1 MCSDF
6 QLTMKQALAEVE
18 QYKQVFT
25 SVFMLDEGSVSSG
38 ESAQIRREMQTDHRF
53 TDKLIDTVIEV
64 CRAALAGKAV
74 LSKLVFSDT
83 EIYQITARYITADGK
98 PYIIGMVKSIDLSDS
113 LVLDGENHSGFAG
126 KLASYHENMYKDI
139 LTNVY
144 NRRYYEEQLK
154 SNRMSAGVAVIDLD
168 GFDLYNSTYG
178 HDTGD
183 LVLAAVAETIEDCIS
198 PDDTL
203 IRYGGDEFLLIIPD
217 ANDEAFTGILE
228 NIRERVKTANVPNY
242 SWIHITASIGG
253 LISDGEALGNSVLA
267 AENLILR
274 AKNRKD
280 IVLTDKSNESSLLEG
295 KPEVLI
301 VDDSEMNRELL
312 AEMLGS
318 EYKITEAE
326 NGEECMAALKQ
337 RGTGISLILLDIVMP
352 VANGF
357 DVLDYMTST
366 HRIEDIPVIM
376 ISSENSEATV
386 RKAYELGVTD
396 YISRP
401 FDARVVCQRVANT
414 IKLYSK
420 QKNLTK
426 LVTEQVNEKE
436 KNNRMMIRILSQIVE
451 FRNGESGSHVLH
463 IEKLTEMLMKQLLR
477 KTDRYKIDPQ
487 MQELIPTASALH
499 DIGKIGIE
507 EKILNKPG
515 KLTPEEFEIMKKHSV
530 IGESILTSTAAN
542 MNEPLIKV
550 ASQICRWHHERYD
563 GRGYPDGLKGDEIP
577 ISAQIVSLADVYDA
591 LTSER
596 VYKKAF
602 SHEKTMEMIQ
612 AGQCGVFNPILIEC
626 LVDIQEDVKRELLSD
641 KAGEPQ
647 PVGLG
652 LCLNSKEKINGY
664 QGMLCRD
671 ERRF

>member
-25 SVFMLDEGSVSSG
+25 SVFMLDEGSVNSG

-203 IRYGGDEFLLIIPD
+203 IRYGGDEFLLIIPY

-376 ISSENSEATV
+376 ISSENSEETV
-386 RKAYELGVTD
+386 RKAYEFGVTD

-401 FDARVVCQRVANT
+401 FDTRVVCQRVANT

-477 KTDRYKIDPQ
+477 KTDRYQIDPQ

-563 GRGYPDGLKGDEIP
+563 GKGYPDGLKGDEIP

-641 KAGEPQ
+641 KAGESQ

-652 LCLNSKEKINGY
+652 L
-664 QGMLCRD
+664 
-671 ERRF
+671 

>member
-25 SVFMLDEGSVSSG
+25 SVFMLDEGSVNSG

-253 LISDGEALGNSVLA
+253 LISDGETLGNSVLA
-267 AENLILR
+267 AENLILC

-352 VANGF
+352 VADGF

-376 ISSENSEATV
+376 ISSENSEETV
-386 RKAYELGVTD
+386 RKAYEFGVTD

-401 FDARVVCQRVANT
+401 FDTRVVCRRVANT

-420 QKNLTK
+420 QKILTK

-477 KTDRYKIDPQ
+477 KTDRYQIDPQ

-542 MNEPLIKV
+542 MNEPLIKI

-652 LCLNSKEKINGY
+652 L
-664 QGMLCRD
+664 
-671 ERRF
+671 

>member
-1 MCSDF
+1 M
-6 QLTMKQALAEVE
+6 
-18 QYKQVFT
+18 
-25 SVFMLDEGSVSSG
+25 
-38 ESAQIRREMQTDHRF
+38 
-53 TDKLIDTVIEV
+53 
-64 CRAALAGKAV
+64 
-74 LSKLVFSDT
+74 LSKIVFSDT

-253 LISDGEALGNSVLA
+253 LISDGETLGNSVLA

-352 VANGF
+352 VADGF

-376 ISSENSEATV
+376 ISSENSEETV
-386 RKAYELGVTD
+386 RKAYEFGVTD

-477 KTDRYKIDPQ
+477 KTDRYQIDPQ

-542 MNEPLIKV
+542 MNEPLIKI

-641 KAGEPQ
+641 KTGESQ

-652 LCLNSKEKINGY
+652 L
-664 QGMLCRD
+664 
-671 ERRF
+671 

>member
-1 MCSDF
+1 
-6 QLTMKQALAEVE
+6 MKQALEEVE

-144 NRRYYEEQLK
+144 NRCYYEEQLK

-228 NIRERVKTANVPNY
+228 NIRERVKAANVPNY

-253 LISDGEALGNSVLA
+253 LISDGETLGNSVLA
-267 AENLILR
+267 AESLMLR

-280 IVLTDKSNESSLLEG
+280 IVFTDKSNDSAILES

-352 VANGF
+352 VADGF

-386 RKAYELGVTD
+386 RKAYEFGVTD

-401 FDARVVCQRVANT
+401 FDTRVVRQRVANT

-420 QKNLTK
+420 QKSLTK

-451 FRNGESGSHVLH
+451 FRNGESGSHVLN

-477 KTDRYKIDPQ
+477 KTDRYQIDPQ

-641 KAGEPQ
+641 KAVEPQ
-647 PVGLG
+647 PVGL
-652 LCLNSKEKINGY
+652 
-664 QGMLCRD
+664 
-671 ERRF
+671 

>member
-6 QLTMKQALAEVE
+6 QLTMKQALEEVE

-64 CRAALAGKAV
+64 CRAALTGKAV

-113 LVLDGENHSGFAG
+113 LVLDGENQSSFAE
-126 KLASYHENMYKDI
+126 KLASYYENMYKDI

-253 LISDGEALGNSVLA
+253 LISDGETLGNSVLA
-267 AENLILR
+267 AESLMLR

-280 IVLTDKSNESSLLEG
+280 IVFTDKSNDSAILES

-352 VANGF
+352 VADGF

-376 ISSENSEATV
+376 ISSENSEETV
-386 RKAYELGVTD
+386 RKAYEFGVTD

-401 FDARVVCQRVANT
+401 FDTRVVCQRVANT

-477 KTDRYKIDPQ
+477 KTDRYQIDPQ

-530 IGESILTSTAAN
+530 IGESILTSTAEN
-542 MNEPLIKV
+542 LNEPLIKV

-641 KAGEPQ
+641 KAVEPQ
-647 PVGLG
+647 PVGL
-652 LCLNSKEKINGY
+652 
-664 QGMLCRD
+664 
-671 ERRF
+671 

>member
-6 QLTMKQALAEVE
+6 QLTMKQALEEVE

-74 LSKLVFSDT
+74 LSKIVFSDT

-253 LISDGEALGNSVLA
+253 LISDGETLGNSVLA

-352 VANGF
+352 VADGF

-376 ISSENSEATV
+376 ISSENSEETV
-386 RKAYELGVTD
+386 RKAYEFGVTD

-401 FDARVVCQRVANT
+401 FDTRVVCQRVANT

-477 KTDRYKIDPQ
+477 KTDRYQIDPQ

-563 GRGYPDGLKGDEIP
+563 GKGYPDGLKGDEIP

-641 KAGEPQ
+641 KTGESQ

-652 LCLNSKEKINGY
+652 L
-664 QGMLCRD
+664 
-671 ERRF
+671 

>member
-25 SVFMLDEGSVSSG
+25 SVFMLDEGSVNSG

-253 LISDGEALGNSVLA
+253 LISDGETLGNSVLA

-376 ISSENSEATV
+376 ISSENSEETV
-386 RKAYELGVTD
+386 RKAYEFGVTD

-401 FDARVVCQRVANT
+401 FDTRVVCRRVANT

-420 QKNLTK
+420 QKILTK

-477 KTDRYKIDPQ
+477 KTDRYQIDPQ

-641 KAGEPQ
+641 KTGESQ

-652 LCLNSKEKINGY
+652 L
-664 QGMLCRD
+664 
-671 ERRF
+671 

>member
-6 QLTMKQALAEVE
+6 QLTMKQALEEVE

-53 TDKLIDTVIEV
+53 TDKLIDTVIDV
-64 CRAALAGKAV
+64 CRAALTGKAV

-144 NRRYYEEQLK
+144 NRCYYEEQLK

-228 NIRERVKTANVPNY
+228 NIRERVKAANVPNY

-253 LISDGEALGNSVLA
+253 LISDGEMLGNSVLA
-267 AENLILR
+267 AESLMLR

-280 IVLTDKSNESSLLEG
+280 IVFTDKSNDSAILES

-352 VANGF
+352 VADGF

-386 RKAYELGVTD
+386 RKAYEFGVTD

-401 FDARVVCQRVANT
+401 FDTRVVRQRVANT

-451 FRNGESGSHVLH
+451 FRNGESGSHVLN

-477 KTDRYKIDPQ
+477 KTDKYQIDPQ

-641 KAGEPQ
+641 KAVEPQ
-647 PVGLG
+647 PVGL
-652 LCLNSKEKINGY
+652 
-664 QGMLCRD
+664 
-671 ERRF
+671 

>member
-6 QLTMKQALAEVE
+6 QLTMKQALEEVE

-144 NRRYYEEQLK
+144 NRCYYEEQLK

-228 NIRERVKTANVPNY
+228 NIRERVKAANVPNY

-253 LISDGEALGNSVLA
+253 LISDGETLENSVLA
-267 AENLILR
+267 AESLMLR

-280 IVLTDKSNESSLLEG
+280 IVFTDKSNDSAILES

-352 VANGF
+352 VADGF

-386 RKAYELGVTD
+386 RKAYEFGVTD

-401 FDARVVCQRVANT
+401 FDTRVVRQRVANT

-451 FRNGESGSHVLH
+451 FRNGESGSHVLN

-477 KTDRYKIDPQ
+477 KTDRYQIDPQ

-542 MNEPLIKV
+542 LNEPLIKV

-641 KAGEPQ
+641 KAVEPQ
-647 PVGLG
+647 PVGL
-652 LCLNSKEKINGY
+652 
-664 QGMLCRD
+664 
-671 ERRF
+671 

>member
-1 MCSDF
+1 
-6 QLTMKQALAEVE
+6 MKQALEEVE
-18 QYKQVFT
+18 RYKQVFT
-25 SVFMLDEGSVSSG
+25 SVFMLDEEAVNSG
-38 ESAQIRREMQTDHRF
+38 ESAKIRSEMQTDHRF
-53 TDKLIDTVIEV
+53 TDKIVDVVIDL
-64 CRAALAGKAV
+64 CRGALSGESV
-74 LSKLVFSDT
+74 LSKIVFSDA
-83 EIYQITARYITADGK
+83 EIYQITARYITADSK
-98 PYIIGMVKSIDLSDS
+98 PYIIGMVKSIDPNDS
-113 LVLDGENHSGFAG
+113 MVLDGENHRGFAG
-126 KLASYHENMYKDI
+126 KLAVYHENMYKDI

-144 NRRYYEEQLK
+144 NRRYFEEQLK
-154 SNRMSAGVAVIDLD
+154 ASRMSAGVAVIDLD
-168 GFDLYNSTYG
+168 DFDLYNSTYG

-183 LVLAAVAETIEDCIS
+183 LVLAAVAATIEDCIS
-198 PDDTL
+198 PNDTL
-203 IRYGGDEFLLIIPD
+203 IRYGGDEFLLIIPN
-217 ANDEAFTGILE
+217 ANEEMFAGILE
-228 NIRERVKTANVPNY
+228 NIRERVKKADVPNY

-253 LISDGEALGNSVLA
+253 LISDNEPIGNSVLT
-267 AENLILR
+267 AESFMLR
-274 AKNRKD
+274 AKSHKD
-280 IVLTDKSNESSLLEG
+280 IVFTDKSSDSDIPES
-295 KPEVLI
+295 KPEILI
-301 VDDSEMNRELL
+301 VDDSQMNREILS
-312 AEMLGS
+312 EMLGN

-337 RGTGISLILLDIVMP
+337 RGTGIFLILLDIVMP
-352 VANGF
+352 VADGF

-376 ISSENSEATV
+376 ISSENSESTI
-386 RKAYELGVTD
+386 RHAYELGVSD

-401 FDARVVCQRVANT
+401 FDSRVVCQRVANT

-420 QKNLTK
+420 QKNLAK
-426 LVTEQVNEKE
+426 LVSEQVNEKE
-436 KNNRMMIRILSQIVE
+436 KSNRMMIRILSQIVE

-477 KTDRYKIDPQ
+477 KTDKYQIDPQ

-542 MNEPLIKV
+542 LNEPLIKV

-563 GRGYPDGLKGDEIP
+563 GKGYPDGLKGDEIP

-612 AGQCGVFNPILIEC
+612 AGQCGTFNPILIEC
-626 LVDIQEDVKRELLSD
+626 LVDIQDDVKRELLSE

-647 PVGLG
+647 A
-652 LCLNSKEKINGY
+652 
-664 QGMLCRD
+664 
-671 ERRF
+671 

>member
-352 VANGF
+352 IANGF

-376 ISSENSEATV
+376 ISSENSEETV
-386 RKAYELGVTD
+386 RKAYEFGVTD

-652 LCLNSKEKINGY
+652 L
-664 QGMLCRD
+664 
-671 ERRF
+671 

>member
-6 QLTMKQALAEVE
+6 QLTMKQALEEVE

-74 LSKLVFSDT
+74 ISKLVFSDT

-144 NRRYYEEQLK
+144 NRCYYEEQLK

-253 LISDGEALGNSVLA
+253 LISDGETLGNSVLA
-267 AENLILR
+267 AESLMLR

-280 IVLTDKSNESSLLEG
+280 IVFTDKSNDSAILES

-352 VANGF
+352 VADGF

-386 RKAYELGVTD
+386 RKAYEFGVTD

-401 FDARVVCQRVANT
+401 FDTRVVCQRVANT

-451 FRNGESGSHVLH
+451 FRNGESGSHVLN

-477 KTDRYKIDPQ
+477 KTDKYQIDPQ

-542 MNEPLIKV
+542 LNEPLIKV

-641 KAGEPQ
+641 KAVEPQ
-647 PVGLG
+647 PVGL
-652 LCLNSKEKINGY
+652 
-664 QGMLCRD
+664 
-671 ERRF
+671 

>member
-6 QLTMKQALAEVE
+6 QLTMKQALEEVE

-74 LSKLVFSDT
+74 LSKIVFSDT

-253 LISDGEALGNSVLA
+253 LISDGETLGNSVLA

-352 VANGF
+352 VADGF

-376 ISSENSEATV
+376 ISSENSEETV
-386 RKAYELGVTD
+386 RKAYEFGVTD

-477 KTDRYKIDPQ
+477 KTDRYQIDPQ

-542 MNEPLIKV
+542 MNEPLIKI

-641 KAGEPQ
+641 KTGESQ

-652 LCLNSKEKINGY
+652 L
-664 QGMLCRD
+664 
-671 ERRF
+671 

>member
-6 QLTMKQALAEVE
+6 QLTMKQALEEVE

-144 NRRYYEEQLK
+144 NRCYYEEQLK

-228 NIRERVKTANVPNY
+228 NIRERVKAANVPNY

-253 LISDGEALGNSVLA
+253 LISDGETLGNSVLA
-267 AENLILR
+267 AESLMLR

-280 IVLTDKSNESSLLEG
+280 IVFTDKSNDSAILES

-352 VANGF
+352 VADGF

-386 RKAYELGVTD
+386 RKAYEFGVTD

-401 FDARVVCQRVANT
+401 FDTRVVRQRVANT

-420 QKNLTK
+420 QKSLTK

-451 FRNGESGSHVLH
+451 FRNGESGSHVLN

-477 KTDRYKIDPQ
+477 KTDKYQIDPQ

-641 KAGEPQ
+641 KAVEPQ
-647 PVGLG
+647 PVGL
-652 LCLNSKEKINGY
+652 
-664 QGMLCRD
+664 
-671 ERRF
+671 

>member
-1 MCSDF
+1 MCPDF
-6 QLTMKQALAEVE
+6 QLTMKQALEEVE
-18 QYKQVFT
+18 GYKQVFT
-25 SVFMLDEGSVSSG
+25 SVFMLDEGAVSSG

-113 LVLDGENHSGFAG
+113 LVLDGENQSSFAA

-217 ANDEAFTGILE
+217 ANDEAFMGILE

-253 LISDGEALGNSVLA
+253 LISDGETLGNSVLA
-267 AENLILR
+267 AESLMLR

-280 IVLTDKSNESSLLEG
+280 IVITDKSNGSSLLED

-312 AEMLGS
+312 TEMLGS

-401 FDARVVCQRVANT
+401 FDTRVVCQRVANT

-451 FRNGESGSHVLH
+451 FRNGESGSHVLN

-477 KTDRYKIDPQ
+477 KTDRYQIDPQ

-530 IGESILTSTAAN
+530 IGEAILTSTAAN
-542 MNEPLIKV
+542 LNEPLIKV
-550 ASQICRWHHERYD
+550 AGQICRWHHERYD

-647 PVGLG
+647 PIGL
-652 LCLNSKEKINGY
+652 
-664 QGMLCRD
+664 
-671 ERRF
+671 

>member
-6 QLTMKQALAEVE
+6 QLTMKQALEEVE

-64 CRAALAGKAV
+64 CRASLAGKAV
-74 LSKLVFSDT
+74 ISKLVFSDT

-144 NRRYYEEQLK
+144 NRCYYEEQLK

-228 NIRERVKTANVPNY
+228 NIRERIKAANVPNY

-253 LISDGEALGNSVLA
+253 LISDGETLGNSVLA
-267 AENLILR
+267 AENLMLR

-280 IVLTDKSNESSLLEG
+280 IVFTDKSNDSAILES

-477 KTDRYKIDPQ
+477 KTDRYQIDPQ

-542 MNEPLIKV
+542 LNEPLIKV

-641 KAGEPQ
+641 KAVEPQ
-647 PVGLG
+647 PVGL
-652 LCLNSKEKINGY
+652 
-664 QGMLCRD
+664 
-671 ERRF
+671 

>member
-6 QLTMKQALAEVE
+6 QLTMKQALEEVE

-144 NRRYYEEQLK
+144 NRCYYEEQLK

-183 LVLAAVAETIEDCIS
+183 LVLAAVAETIKDCIS

-228 NIRERVKTANVPNY
+228 NIRERVKAANVPNY

-253 LISDGEALGNSVLA
+253 LISDGETLGNSVLA
-267 AENLILR
+267 AESLMLR

-280 IVLTDKSNESSLLEG
+280 IVFTDKSNDSAILES

-352 VANGF
+352 VADGF

-386 RKAYELGVTD
+386 RKAYEFGVTD

-401 FDARVVCQRVANT
+401 FDTRVVRQRVANT

-451 FRNGESGSHVLH
+451 FRNGESGSHVLN

-477 KTDRYKIDPQ
+477 KTDRYQIDPQ

-542 MNEPLIKV
+542 LNEPLIKV

-641 KAGEPQ
+641 KAVESQ
-647 PVGLG
+647 PVGL
-652 LCLNSKEKINGY
+652 
-664 QGMLCRD
+664 
-671 ERRF
+671 

>member
-312 AEMLGS
+312 TEMLGS

-386 RKAYELGVTD
+386 RKAYEFGVTD

-401 FDARVVCQRVANT
+401 FDTRVVCQRVANT

-563 GRGYPDGLKGDEIP
+563 GKGYPDGLKGDEIP

-641 KAGEPQ
+641 KTGESQ

-652 LCLNSKEKINGY
+652 L
-664 QGMLCRD
+664 
-671 ERRF
+671 

>member
-253 LISDGEALGNSVLA
+253 VISDGETLGNSVLA

-312 AEMLGS
+312 TEMLGS

-352 VANGF
+352 VADGF

-376 ISSENSEATV
+376 ISSENSEETV
-386 RKAYELGVTD
+386 RKAYEFGVTD

-477 KTDRYKIDPQ
+477 KTDRYQIDPQ

-563 GRGYPDGLKGDEIP
+563 GKGYPDGLKGDEIP

-652 LCLNSKEKINGY
+652 L
-664 QGMLCRD
+664 
-671 ERRF
+671 

>member
-6 QLTMKQALAEVE
+6 QLTMKQALEEVE

-38 ESAQIRREMQTDHRF
+38 ESAQIRRETQTDHRF
-53 TDKLIDTVIEV
+53 TDKLIDTVIDV
-64 CRAALAGKAV
+64 CRAALTGKAV

-113 LVLDGENHSGFAG
+113 LVLDSENHSGFAG

-144 NRRYYEEQLK
+144 NRCYYEEQLK

-228 NIRERVKTANVPNY
+228 NIRERIKAANVPNY

-253 LISDGEALGNSVLA
+253 LISDGETLGNSVLA
-267 AENLILR
+267 AESLMLR

-280 IVLTDKSNESSLLEG
+280 IVFTDKSNDSAILES

-352 VANGF
+352 VADGF

-386 RKAYELGVTD
+386 RKAYEFGVTD

-401 FDARVVCQRVANT
+401 FDTRVVRQRVANT

-451 FRNGESGSHVLH
+451 FRNGESGSHVLN

-477 KTDRYKIDPQ
+477 KTDKYQIDPQ

-542 MNEPLIKV
+542 LNEPLIKV

-641 KAGEPQ
+641 KAVEPQ
-647 PVGLG
+647 PVGL
-652 LCLNSKEKINGY
+652 
-664 QGMLCRD
+664 
-671 ERRF
+671 

>member
-25 SVFMLDEGSVSSG
+25 SVFMLDEGSVNSG

-113 LVLDGENHSGFAG
+113 LVLDGENQSSFAE

-217 ANDEAFTGILE
+217 ANDEAFMGILE

-253 LISDGEALGNSVLA
+253 LISDGETLGNSVLA
-267 AENLILR
+267 AENLMLR

-280 IVLTDKSNESSLLEG
+280 IVITDKSNGSSLLED

-376 ISSENSEATV
+376 ISSENSEETV

-477 KTDRYKIDPQ
+477 KTDRYQIDPQ

-563 GRGYPDGLKGDEIP
+563 GKGYPDGLKGDEIP

-641 KAGEPQ
+641 KTGESQ

-652 LCLNSKEKINGY
+652 L
-664 QGMLCRD
+664 
-671 ERRF
+671 

>member
-253 LISDGEALGNSVLA
+253 LISDGETLGNSVLA

-352 VANGF
+352 IANGF

-652 LCLNSKEKINGY
+652 L
-664 QGMLCRD
+664 
-671 ERRF
+671 

>member
-6 QLTMKQALAEVE
+6 QLTMKQALEEVE

-144 NRRYYEEQLK
+144 NRCYYEEQLK

-228 NIRERVKTANVPNY
+228 NIRERVKAANVPNY

-253 LISDGEALGNSVLA
+253 LISDGETLGNSVLA
-267 AENLILR
+267 AESLMLR

-280 IVLTDKSNESSLLEG
+280 IVFTDKSNDSAILES

-352 VANGF
+352 VADGF

-386 RKAYELGVTD
+386 RKAYEFGVTD

-401 FDARVVCQRVANT
+401 FDTRVVRQRVANT

-420 QKNLTK
+420 QKSLTK

-451 FRNGESGSHVLH
+451 FRNGESGSHVLN

-477 KTDRYKIDPQ
+477 KTDRYQIDPQ

-641 KAGEPQ
+641 KAVEPQ
-647 PVGLG
+647 PVGL
-652 LCLNSKEKINGY
+652 
-664 QGMLCRD
+664 
-671 ERRF
+671 

>member
-25 SVFMLDEGSVSSG
+25 SVFMLDEGSVNSG

-253 LISDGEALGNSVLA
+253 LISDGETLGNSVLA

-274 AKNRKD
+274 AKNRKG

-352 VANGF
+352 VADGF

-376 ISSENSEATV
+376 ISSENSEETV
-386 RKAYELGVTD
+386 RKAYEFGVTD

-401 FDARVVCQRVANT
+401 FDTRVVCQRVANT

-477 KTDRYKIDPQ
+477 KTDRYQIDPQ

-652 LCLNSKEKINGY
+652 L
-664 QGMLCRD
+664 
-671 ERRF
+671 

>member
-25 SVFMLDEGSVSSG
+25 SVFMLDEGSVNSG

-376 ISSENSEATV
+376 ISSENSEETV
-386 RKAYELGVTD
+386 RKAYEFGVTD

-401 FDARVVCQRVANT
+401 FDTRVVCRRVANT

-477 KTDRYKIDPQ
+477 KTDRYQIDPQ

-563 GRGYPDGLKGDEIP
+563 GKGYPDGLKGDEIP

-652 LCLNSKEKINGY
+652 L
-664 QGMLCRD
+664 
-671 ERRF
+671 

>member
-6 QLTMKQALAEVE
+6 QLTMKQALEEVE

-113 LVLDGENHSGFAG
+113 LVLDGENQSSFAE

-154 SNRMSAGVAVIDLD
+154 SNRISAGVAVIDLD

-253 LISDGEALGNSVLA
+253 LISDGETLGNSVLA
-267 AENLILR
+267 AENLMLR

-280 IVLTDKSNESSLLEG
+280 IVITDKSNGSSLLED

-386 RKAYELGVTD
+386 RKAYEFGVTD

-401 FDARVVCQRVANT
+401 FDTRVVCQRVANT

-451 FRNGESGSHVLH
+451 FRNGESGSHVLN

-477 KTDRYKIDPQ
+477 KTDRYQIDPQ

-612 AGQCGVFNPILIEC
+612 AGRCGVFNPILIEC

-647 PVGLG
+647 PVGL
-652 LCLNSKEKINGY
+652 
-664 QGMLCRD
+664 
-671 ERRF
+671 

>member
-6 QLTMKQALAEVE
+6 QLTMKQALEEVE

-228 NIRERVKTANVPNY
+228 NIRERVKAANVPNY

-253 LISDGEALGNSVLA
+253 LISDGETLGNSVLA
-267 AENLILR
+267 AESLMLR

-280 IVLTDKSNESSLLEG
+280 IVFTDKSNDSAILES

-352 VANGF
+352 VADGF

-386 RKAYELGVTD
+386 RKAYEFGVTD

-401 FDARVVCQRVANT
+401 FDTRVVRQRVANT

-451 FRNGESGSHVLH
+451 FRNGESGSHVLN

-477 KTDRYKIDPQ
+477 KTDRYQIDPQ

-542 MNEPLIKV
+542 LNEPLIKV

-641 KAGEPQ
+641 KAVEPQ
-647 PVGLG
+647 PVGL
-652 LCLNSKEKINGY
+652 
-664 QGMLCRD
+664 
-671 ERRF
+671 

>member
-6 QLTMKQALAEVE
+6 QLTMKQALEEVE

-64 CRAALAGKAV
+64 CRASLAGKAV
-74 LSKLVFSDT
+74 ISKLVFSDT
-83 EIYQITARYITADGK
+83 EIYQITARYITADCK

-113 LVLDGENHSGFAG
+113 LVLDSENHSGFAG

-228 NIRERVKTANVPNY
+228 NIRERIKAANVPNY

-253 LISDGEALGNSVLA
+253 LISDGETLGNSVLA
-267 AENLILR
+267 AESLMLR

-280 IVLTDKSNESSLLEG
+280 IVFTDKSNDSAILES

-312 AEMLGS
+312 AEMLGN

-352 VANGF
+352 VADGF

-386 RKAYELGVTD
+386 RKAYEFGVTD

-401 FDARVVCQRVANT
+401 FDTRVVRQRVANT

-451 FRNGESGSHVLH
+451 FRNGESGSHVLN

-477 KTDRYKIDPQ
+477 KTDKYQIDPQ

-542 MNEPLIKV
+542 LNEPLIKV

-641 KAGEPQ
+641 KAVEPQ
-647 PVGLG
+647 PVGL
-652 LCLNSKEKINGY
+652 
-664 QGMLCRD
+664 
-671 ERRF
+671 

>member
-83 EIYQITARYITADGK
+83 EIYQITAIYITADGK

-352 VANGF
+352 VADGF

-401 FDARVVCQRVANT
+401 FDTRVVCQRVANT

-477 KTDRYKIDPQ
+477 KTDRYQIDPQ

-563 GRGYPDGLKGDEIP
+563 GKGYPDGLKGDEIP

-612 AGQCGVFNPILIEC
+612 EGQCGVFNPILIEC

-641 KAGEPQ
+641 KTGESQ

-652 LCLNSKEKINGY
+652 L
-664 QGMLCRD
+664 
-671 ERRF
+671 

>member
-25 SVFMLDEGSVSSG
+25 SVFMLDEGSVNSG

-253 LISDGEALGNSVLA
+253 LISDGETLGNSVLA

-318 EYKITEAE
+318 EYRITEAE

-376 ISSENSEATV
+376 ISSENSEETV
-386 RKAYELGVTD
+386 RKAYEFGVTD

-401 FDARVVCQRVANT
+401 FDTRVVCRRVANT

-477 KTDRYKIDPQ
+477 KTDRYQIDPQ

-563 GRGYPDGLKGDEIP
+563 GKGYPDGLKGDEIP

-641 KAGEPQ
+641 KTGESQ

-652 LCLNSKEKINGY
+652 L
-664 QGMLCRD
+664 
-671 ERRF
+671 

>member
-83 EIYQITARYITADGK
+83 EIYQITAIYITADGK

-352 VANGF
+352 VADGF

-401 FDARVVCQRVANT
+401 FDTRVVCQRVANT

-477 KTDRYKIDPQ
+477 KTDRYQIDPQ

-563 GRGYPDGLKGDEIP
+563 GKGYPDGLKGDEIP

-641 KAGEPQ
+641 KTGESQ

-652 LCLNSKEKINGY
+652 L
-664 QGMLCRD
+664 
-671 ERRF
+671 